1 MQWSSHSGGQ
11 NNETRV
17 QFLAK
22 ENAFV
27 HVHPL
32 GCHDISWKPA
42 RRRNCWTT
50 KFHCIFILSNNWA
63 SLHSSHNLT
72 AVSNICEV
80 VLISLFWAPN
90 GLNKLSQICFSFSLK
105 LDWQIDDRIFNR
117 PIMKRIYLPSVKP
130 KALLSCLRIENLD
143 LMPTHAC
150 VTICHARWKSLSHY
164 SINWHILKNILII

>member
-90 GLNKLSQICFSFSLK
+90 GLNKLSQICFKFPSKLIGKSTIEFLTDQSWSVYTCQVSSLRRYCHACGSK
-105 LDWQIDDRIFNR
+105 TWI
-117 PIMKRIYLPSVKP
+117 
-130 KALLSCLRIENLD
+130 SCLLTPVLRY
-143 LMPTHAC
+143 
-150 VTICHARWKSLSHY
+150 VTPGGKVWAITALTDTFWKIY
-164 SINWHILKNILII
+164 

>member
-27 HVHPL
+27 PVHPL

-50 KFHCIFILSNNWA
+50 KFHCIFIVSNNWA
-63 SLHSSHNLT
+63 SLHSSRNLT
-72 AVSNICEV
+72 TVSNICEA

-90 GLNKLSQICFSFSLK
+90 GLNKLSQICFKFPSNLIGK
-105 LDWQIDDRIFNR
+105 LTMEFLTDQSW
-117 PIMKRIYLPSVKP
+117 SVYTCQV
-130 KALLSCLRIENLD
+130 SCLLIENLD
-143 LMPTHAC
+143 LTPTHAC
-150 VTICHARWKSLSHY
+150 LTICHARWKGLSHY
-164 SINWHILKNILII
+164 SSNSHILKNTIVI